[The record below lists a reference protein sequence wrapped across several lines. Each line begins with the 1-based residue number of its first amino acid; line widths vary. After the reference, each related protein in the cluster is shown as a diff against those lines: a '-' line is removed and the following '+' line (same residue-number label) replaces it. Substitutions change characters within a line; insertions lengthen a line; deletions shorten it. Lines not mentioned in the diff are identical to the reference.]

1 MRKNLTCL
9 FILLSLVGTLNA
21 QTDEAVLIF
30 KRPFPN
36 LPDLYEARIDVNGVR
51 SCVIDSEAGK
61 KVATCELK
69 VKAGEVKVKTSSS
82 RGDDYEYVFDALKGK
97 TYTLVVYSKN
107 LQNWDLLW
115 STLSEPLVK
124 NKVEEL
130 PEYNNFSFKVQ
141 AISIK

>member
-1 MRKNLTCL
+1 M
-9 FILLSLVGTLNA
+9 LLSLVGTLNA

-36 LPDLYEARIDVNGVR
+36 LPDLREARIDVNGVR
-51 SCVIDSEAGK
+51 SCVIDSEPYKSIAS
-61 KVATCELK
+61 CELK

-97 TYTLVVYSKN
+97 TYTLVVYSKG

-130 PEYNNFSFKVQ
+130 PEYSIFTFKVQ